1 MFKNMPQYA
10 LKRPKYYTPNEVSIH
25 NTLKDIWVSF
35 LGKVYDLT
43 ALCEANAGKVYEEFR
58 KIEPRSLMYC
68 NSILLYY
75 FISIVY
81 FASLSSQSCLYIVIL
96 LHKVVFYVSKAQ
108 KTSNFGLNEANLSS
122 RSLEVKRIM

>member
-1 MFKNMPQYA
+1 MFKNMPQYT

-43 ALCEANAGKVYEEFR
+43 ALCEANAGKIYEEFR

-68 NSILLYY
+68 HSILFFLS
-75 FISIVY
+75 FSILC
-81 FASLSSQSCLYIVIL
+81 FALLSSESCLSIVIL
-96 LHKVVFYVSKAQ
+96 LHKVVFCVSKTQ
-108 KTSNFGLNEANLSS
+108 KTSNFQDSSFLSNLLTISD
-122 RSLEVKRIM
+122 LILG